1 MHTVEGGG
9 GKMEPKML
17 VDEDEV
23 VDGSLGPKRWS
34 KLVNDDEE
42 EPPPTFFLL
51 FSMSS
56 WVVCVWEWMSVTYD

>member
-23 VDGSLGPKRWS
+23 VDGSLGPKR
-34 KLVNDDEE
+34 
-42 EPPPTFFLL
+42 
-51 FSMSS
+51 
-56 WVVCVWEWMSVTYD
+56 

>member
-34 KLVNDDEE
+34 KLVND
-42 EPPPTFFLL
+42 
-51 FSMSS
+51 
-56 WVVCVWEWMSVTYD
+56 EWNKKMWDKTNRIKINRVKEMCGLNVQKKNM